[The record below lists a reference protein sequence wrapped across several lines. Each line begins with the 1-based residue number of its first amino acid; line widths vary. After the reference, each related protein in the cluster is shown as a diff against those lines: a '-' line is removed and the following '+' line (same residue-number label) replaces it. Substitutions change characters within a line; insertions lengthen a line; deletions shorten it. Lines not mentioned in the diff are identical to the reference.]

1 MADQQQ
7 VQPGLAGALEQQ
19 PDLSA
24 PPPQTP
30 QEFEQR
36 KSQWGDVLQKVQ
48 SDPNIMRAIAVAGI
62 RMMQPGATFGQGI
75 ASGYGAWEA
84 GNAAAEDS
92 ARQAQIDQQNAAL
105 RGAQTEAIQQQT
117 AESAVRA
124 PLELKQLQAAVDDI
138 PDMKARSRA
147 QAELDTFKAAEYID
161 TYPQRLEELRA
172 KINAANASAD
182 ASRAQASVEKTGG
195 AAQQQFNNMFDT
207 FLAEEQLKNPTA
219 NPAIQRANAMRATLN
234 ERYAQ
239 GPSVKVDADQEKA
252 VALYLRFKD
261 ATDVQRLAAN
271 VDSSVFAYGEQLA
284 KQRGLVPAGANDT
297 GVKPIG
303 ATVNLVRDK
312 NGKLVIQ
319 GN

>member
-7 VQPGLAGALEQQ
+7 GLAGALDQQ

-24 PPPQTP
+24 APPQTP

-36 KSQWGDVLQKVQ
+36 KSQWGEVLQKVQ

-105 RGAQTEAIQQQT
+105 RVAQTEAIQQRT
-117 AESAVRA
+117 AESAART
-124 PLELKQLQAAVDDI
+124 PLELEKLQAAVDLI
-138 PDMKARSRA
+138 PDERKRRELANRASELAIVTDEAMLQPRLDKLRAEVAALGAQADANKAR
-147 QAELDTFKAAEYID
+147 
-161 TYPQRLEELRA
+161 
-172 KINAANASAD
+172 AD
-182 ASRAQASVEKTGG
+182 RGGSGG
-195 AAQQQFNNMFDT
+195 AAHQQFDSMFET

-219 NPAIQRANAMRATLN
+219 SPAIQRANAMRATLN

-239 GPSVKVDADQEKA
+239 GPGVKVDADQEKA
-252 VALYLRFKD
+252 IALYLRFKD

-284 KQRGLVPAGANDT
+284 KQRGLVPTGANDT
-297 GVKPIG
+297 GVKPTG